1 MRKVKECPKGIC
13 LVSNFINFLEEKKKV
28 IDFLVDFYIFYKNDI
43 KTFLRIKFRTSH
55 NIFLLYLTNPSLGSI
70 FFFYRPY

>member
-43 KTFLRIKFRTSH
+43 KTFLRIKFG
-55 NIFLLYLTNPSLGSI
+55 YKLGYTLRVQLHLIS
-70 FFFYRPY
+70 FYWM